1 MQDEF
6 SVFWY
11 DPDGYCHGERYR
23 VGAKEAVECAHSL
36 TNRPAT
42 RMGIIR
48 KVVIADGDDFT
59 VFLWE
64 HDKGVVFPQL
74 GVVGA
79 TP

>member
-1 MQDEF
+1 MNNEF
-6 SVFWY
+6 SVFWQ
-11 DPDGYCHGERYR
+11 DPDGNCHKERAF
-23 VGAKEAVECAHSL
+23 VSAKEAVECAHSL
-36 TNRPAT
+36 ANRPAT

-48 KVVIADGDDFT
+48 KIMITDGDDFT